1 MVFLSK
7 NAKKYF
13 KKAQDEVFDWWNP
26 ERRDMSIIYKHGLDR
41 AIEELRK
48 YKEVK
53 YILDIGC
60 GKGRVTKILSSYYN
74 VVAIDISKRMVN
86 YVQNLNLSNVKV
98 LVGDSEALPLEAVS
112 MDAIICLE
120 TLVHFSNLNKVFSE
134 FYRVLKPGS
143 ICIVN
148 IDNAYGYIRIL
159 KTIIDRIIYIF
170 DRQYK
175 KERQRRLEFFKPLIP
190 RVVQKTAE
198 HNSFVLIK
206 KIYIGTKVP
215 FKLKNITII
224 SQKLFKYIFNINRI
238 LEKMPILNLG
248 STYIYYVFRKK

>member
-1 MVFLSK
+1 
-7 NAKKYF
+7 
-13 KKAQDEVFDWWNP
+13 
-26 ERRDMSIIYKHGLDR
+26 
-41 AIEELRK
+41 
-48 YKEVK
+48 
-53 YILDIGC
+53 
-60 GKGRVTKILSSYYN
+60 
-74 VVAIDISKRMVN
+74 
-86 YVQNLNLSNVKV
+86 LSNVKV

-206 KIYIGTKVP
+206 KIYIGTMVP